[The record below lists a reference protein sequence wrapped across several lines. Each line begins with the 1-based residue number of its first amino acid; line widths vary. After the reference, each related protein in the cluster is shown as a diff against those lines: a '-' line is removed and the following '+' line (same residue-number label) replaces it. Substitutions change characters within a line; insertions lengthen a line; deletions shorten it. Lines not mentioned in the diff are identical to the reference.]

1 MLNHLTPRI
10 QSCSKTKV
18 QNSRQQKSLRYNFI
32 YTFPFLSP
40 DIPQNVELIGEGG
53 IGHRQKIRREGR
65 DPLRG
70 MVAGA
75 LRERRICG
83 DPKGSDNFGLK
94 RKNFSGKMSIPHQP
108 RNKKFLA
115 NTLDKNRLR
124 EKKKSENR
132 GCQL

>member
-18 QNSRQQKSLRYNFI
+18 QNSRQQKSVRYNFI

-53 IGHRQKIRREGR
+53 IGHRQKIRREGGGR

-70 MVAGA
+70 MGAGA
-75 LRERRICG
+75 LRERRICS
-83 DPKGSDNFGLK
+83 GSRGADNFRLK
-94 RKNFSGKMSIPHQP
+94 KKTFQAKCPSLISQEIKNF
-108 RNKKFLA
+108 
-115 NTLDKNRLR
+115 
-124 EKKKSENR
+124 
-132 GCQL
+132 

>member
-53 IGHRQKIRREGR
+53 IGHRQKIRREGGGGIR
-65 DPLRG
+65 CEAWWLERCASG
-70 MVAGA
+70 EFAVALEG
-75 LRERRICG
+75 RII
-83 DPKGSDNFGLK
+83 
-94 RKNFSGKMSIPHQP
+94 SG
-108 RNKKFLA
+108 
-115 NTLDKNRLR
+115 
-124 EKKKSENR
+124 
-132 GCQL
+132 

>member
-10 QSCSKTKV
+10 QNCSKTKV

-53 IGHRQKIRREGR
+53 IGHRQKIRREGGR

-75 LRERRICG
+75 LRER
-83 DPKGSDNFGLK
+83 
-94 RKNFSGKMSIPHQP
+94 
-108 RNKKFLA
+108 
-115 NTLDKNRLR
+115 
-124 EKKKSENR
+124 
-132 GCQL
+132 

>member
-53 IGHRQKIRREGR
+53 IGHRQKIRREGGAGSAAR
-65 DPLRG
+65 HG
-70 MVAGA
+70 GWSVARA
-75 LRERRICG
+75 
-83 DPKGSDNFGLK
+83 
-94 RKNFSGKMSIPHQP
+94 
-108 RNKKFLA
+108 A
-115 NTLDKNRLR
+115 NLQWL
-124 EKKKSENR
+124 
-132 GCQL
+132 

>member
-53 IGHRQKIRREGR
+53 YWPQAENQEGGGR

-75 LRERRICG
+75 LRERRISG
-83 DPKGSDNFGLK
+83 DSKGSDNFGLNEK
-94 RKNFSGKMSIPHQP
+94 FFQAKCPSLISQEIKNF
-108 RNKKFLA
+108 
-115 NTLDKNRLR
+115 
-124 EKKKSENR
+124 
-132 GCQL
+132 